1 MENKINRN
9 LSSIPGNHPN
19 YVSKIQENVQD
30 VSEMYNQ
37 RIISGIKQS
46 KTDENLLKSF
56 DALSLNETKLPFIN
70 VSKKVAPIPLPKI
83 SPEFLEQSGVK
94 KINKSFSDPNAEI
107 KNRIINQRTLIENSR
122 GHAGKKTLTLNGET
136 INQFCKVFGIVCK
149 GSKSDKI
156 DMLLKTID
164 NYQSQIL
171 EFSDNKIASPVNYDE
186 DEEEQFEYRDED
198 ED

>member
-46 KTDENLLKSF
+46 KPDENLLKSF